1 MQKKKPNRLVT
12 SSFRQQELEGKS
24 AREAS
29 RITTFGY
36 SALEFYPLAARTST
50 RRASRSTAMCPI
62 GGGGV
67 AVLPLSVR
75 LMYLL
80 LCGSPSSLLDAS
92 VYEASIAPPTFF

>member
-36 SALEFYPLAARTST
+36 
-50 RRASRSTAMCPI
+50 
-62 GGGGV
+62 
-67 AVLPLSVR
+67 
-75 LMYLL
+75 
-80 LCGSPSSLLDAS
+80 
-92 VYEASIAPPTFF
+92 